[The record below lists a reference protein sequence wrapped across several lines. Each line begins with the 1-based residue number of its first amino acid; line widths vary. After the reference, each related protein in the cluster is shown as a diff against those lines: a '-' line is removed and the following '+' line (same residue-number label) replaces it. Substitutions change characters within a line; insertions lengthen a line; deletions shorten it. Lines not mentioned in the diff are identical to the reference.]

1 MNVVRWWKRLFY
13 SLISVVVAAGICG
26 GFVVCEQM
34 IVDSKVPFIAKAWL
48 GSVVFFDYWV
58 VLLSLPGWLL
68 AIPAVLLVRDL
79 RRWRFWVYLAL
90 GSFIGPVLIL
100 GIAFISALRAP
111 NFAGFP
117 RDSMSTVFLA
127 AGISFLTT
135 LIYLLLLRRAQG
147 VGFKRVVAV

>member
-1 MNVVRWWKRLFY
+1 MVRWWKRLFY
-13 SLISVVVAAGICG
+13 SLISVVIGAGICG
-26 GFVVCEQM
+26 GFVVSQQM
-34 IVDSKVPFIAKAWL
+34 IANPHMPFSPQAWL
-48 GSVVFFDYWV
+48 GSIVFFDYWV

-79 RRWRFWVYLAL
+79 RRRRFWLYLAL
-90 GSFIGPVLIL
+90 GSCIGPVLIL
-100 GIAFISALRAP
+100 GIAFYSALSAP

-117 RDSMSTVFLA
+117 RNSMSTAYLA

-147 VGFKRVVAV
+147 LVFNRAAAV

>member
-1 MNVVRWWKRLFY
+1 MAMVRWWKRLFY
-13 SLISVVVAAGICG
+13 SLISVVIGAGVCG
-26 GFVVCEQM
+26 GVLVSQQM
-34 IVDSKVPFIAKAWL
+34 IMNPHMRFSLQAWL
-48 GSVVFFDYWV
+48 GSIAFFDYWV

-100 GIAFISALRAP
+100 GIAFYSAVRAP

-117 RDSMSTVFLA
+117 RDSMSTAYLA

-147 VGFKRVVAV
+147 LVIDRTAAA